1 MASGTINFSTNDSR
15 LNGKIEWSSSSN
27 GAVANTSNVS
37 ATLYIRR
44 TDSYTTTGNWNGVLN
59 IGGEERSFSVH
70 SGISSGW
77 VRMQGFSKTISH
89 NNDGSGSCWISG
101 YCNGPSG
108 TTMSGVTVSGSQTV
122 TLDKIARYLSITG
135 FSIQTRQIN
144 KVVVKWSVSDPRDS
158 TEYKL
163 NNGNWVG
170 SATDGESV
178 ASDKKSGTFNIVALS
193 PNTTYKLKIR
203 CKREDSQLYTES
215 NEISFTTYDYAKL
228 TSVPNVNIGS
238 SHTITWNNPNNAS
251 TSLKL
256 CKTDN
261 SQIISY
267 GTVTGTSKTITPT
280 ASTIYAL
287 TPNSNTYKARYI
299 ITTTQNGK
307 TYTHSKD
314 FTFTVTNSNP
324 TFTNF
329 DYEDLSGVT
338 RGLTGNNKILI
349 KKYSNLS
356 VKVSSANKAVAK
368 NSATMKTYKLTV
380 GSRTENKNYSS
391 NSDVTFSAFG
401 PESGTIIVYAT
412 DSRGNS
418 TSVSKTAT
426 FKNYSEPIIKT
437 FEAIRSNNGVG
448 SEVTLKFSGTFWN
461 QNFGAVQNTI
471 VGISYNYK
479 ETSSSKF
486 IAGATKITFTISN
499 DKFSGEIKVQGDL
512 AAEGF
517 DVSKTFNIKLNV
529 VDKLSTT
536 QQTITLGAG
545 TPAIAIYK
553 DKVAIGGKYNT
564 ENNAALQVNGKINI
578 PVGGPGEA
586 GITVDGKEILR
597 GNDGSVVISSYST
610 TGKILFRINGNS
622 NIEVSIDNNGIL
634 NTNSNINLG
643 SSGTARRGVY
653 GTNGSNDN
661 YFFGGG
667 ATGTDAG
674 FAEIATGDGGNEPI
688 YARQYLG
695 SVVSGGRV
703 KRTATLLD
711 GNGNT
716 VFPGTLKARTNENI
730 YSAKSLYEN
739 TSGSNGTIT
748 LSESVA
754 NFTYIE
760 IFYFNKKYGTYS
772 SVQVYSP
779 NNKKVNLHTSNVF
792 SGDKTAI
799 IDSRKIKISGTSISN
814 DEGINND
821 YGSLNTWN
829 NSINAY
835 NRMYI
840 TKIIGYR

>member
-1 MASGTINFSTNDSR
+1 MASGTINFNTNDGR

-27 GAVANTSNVS
+27 GSSSNTSNVT
-37 ATLYIRR
+37 AALYVRR
-44 TDSYTTTGNWNGVLN
+44 TDSYSTTGTWRGSLN
-59 IGGEERSFSVH
+59 IGGEEKGFSLH
-70 SGISSGW
+70 LSISSNW
-77 VRMQGFSKTISH
+77 TKMIEFTKYNVSH
-89 NNDGSGSCWISG
+89 NDDGSGTCWISG

-144 KVVVKWSVSDPRDS
+144 KVVVKWSVSDARDRTQYS
-158 TEYKL
+158 L
-163 NNGNWVG
+163 NGAAWQD
-170 SATDGESV
+170 ATNLNV
-178 ASDKKSGTFNIVALS
+178 ASDNKSGTFEVLNLN
-193 PNTTYKLKIR
+193 PNTTYNLRIS
-203 CKREDSQLYTES
+203 CKRADSQLWTES
-215 NEISFTTYDYAKL
+215 SEITFTTYDYAKL
-228 TSVPNVNIGS
+228 TSAPNVNIGS
-238 SHTITWNNPNNAS
+238 SQKITWTNPNNAS

-267 GTVTGTSKTITPT
+267 GTVTGTSKTVTPT

-287 TPNSNTYKARYI
+287 TPNSNSYKARYI

-314 FTFTVTNSNP
+314 FTFNVTNSNP

-338 RGLTGNNKILI
+338 RELTGNNKILI

-426 FKNYSEPIIKT
+426 FKNYSEPIIKI

-479 ETSSSKF
+479 ETSSSNF
-486 IAGATKITFTISN
+486 IAGTTKITFTISN
-499 DKFSGEIKVQGDL
+499 DKFSGEIKIQGDL
-512 AAEGF
+512 GANGF
-517 DVSKTFNIKLNV
+517 DVSKTFNIRLNV
-529 VDKLSTT
+529 VDKLGTSH
-536 QQTITLGAG
+536 QTITLGAG

-564 ENNAALQVNGKINI
+564 STNETLQVNGNAKATTFIGNLQGTADKIKIRSRNTSDTWI
-578 PVGGPGEA
+578 PV
-586 GITVDGKEILR
+586 IKDGYFDYTTRYKPTAKTHSQFNTKQDRLATLSMLSYWN
-597 GNDGSVVISSYST
+597 GAYDSSNKSNLTYSSEGTIQAKPKVLYNNSTGT
-610 TGKILFRINGNS
+610 TG
-622 NIEVSIDNNGIL
+622 
-634 NTNSNINLG
+634 
-643 SSGTARRGVY
+643 
-653 GTNGSNDN
+653 
-661 YFFGGG
+661 
-667 ATGTDAG
+667 
-674 FAEIATGDGGNEPI
+674 
-688 YARQYLG
+688 
-695 SVVSGGRV
+695 
-703 KRTATLLD
+703 
-711 GNGNT
+711 T
-716 VFPGTLKARTNENI
+716 V
-730 YSAKSLYEN
+730 
-739 TSGSNGTIT
+739 T
-748 LSESVA
+748 LSESAA
-754 NFTYIE
+754 NFTLLKIL
-760 IFYFNKKYGTYS
+760 YS
-772 SVQVYSP
+772 DDWSQYKSDDVYSP
-779 NNKKVNLHTSNVF
+779 NNKTVQLLSCR
-792 SGDKTAI
+792 I
-799 IDSRKIKISGTSISN
+799 IENNSTFMRFRLVKISGTQITNSDTGNWTSW
-814 DEGINND
+814 NND
-821 YGSLNTWN
+821 TNNTTSN
-829 NSINAY
+829 IF
-835 NRMYI
+835 I
-840 TKIIGYR
+840 HQVLGYK